1 MKIVN
6 ASLIPVG
13 SKEREKFP
21 IAEIL
26 LEGNIDPVNKTIIKK
41 GIPYSLESLQWEILD
56 APEEV
61 TEIVQPET
69 TIVTEEKT
77 EAEQPATTEK
87 THE

>member
-1 MKIVN
+1 MKTIN

-13 SKEREKFP
+13 SKERATFP

-61 TEIVQPET
+61 TETVQPEIT
-69 TIVTEEKT
+69 TVNEEKPET
-77 EAEQPATTEK
+77 EQPEITEK
-87 THE
+87 APE